1 MVFPVALP
9 DELQRGQVLLR
20 ALREEDWRLEYD
32 LSRVPDVPQWT
43 HLPPDI
49 DEARARR
56 VMERTKEGHQQRI
69 AGRYAVV
76 VAGEVL
82 GTAGMA
88 WREGPEPAV
97 FYALKPAGRGRG
109 LATESVLILTEWSF
123 GQGISSVTLQTLT
136 GNTAS
141 ERVAE
146 RASFHSTGLYA
157 GTQHGRPV
165 QLNYW
170 RRGANPLP
178 AQPGR

>member
-9 DELQRGQVLLR
+9 DELQRDQVLLR
-20 ALREEDWRLEYD
+20 ALHEEDWRLEYD
-32 LSRVPDVPQWT
+32 LSRVLDVPQWT
-43 HLPPDI
+43 YLPPDI

-69 AGRYAVV
+69 AGRYGIVV
-76 VAGEVL
+76 DGEVL

-109 LATESVLILTEWSF
+109 LATESVRVLADWIF
-123 GQGISSVTLQTLT
+123 GQGIGSVALQTIT

-146 RASFHSTGLYA
+146 RAGFHSTGLYA

-170 RRGANPLP
+170 RRRANSSPV
-178 AQPGR
+178 QPGQ

>member
-43 HLPPDI
+43 YLPPDL
-49 DEARARR
+49 DETRARR
-56 VMERTKEGHQQRI
+56 VMGRTKEGHQQRI

-76 VAGEVL
+76 ANGEAL

-88 WREGPEPAV
+88 WRGGPEPTV

-109 LATESVLILTEWSF
+109 LATESVRILVEWMF
-123 GQGISSVTLQTLT
+123 GQGIESVTLQTVT

-146 RASFHSTGLYA
+146 RAGFRSTGLST
-157 GTQHGRPV
+157 GTQHGQPV
-165 QLNYW
+165 QLNCW
-170 RRGANPLP
+170 CRRANLSPV
-178 AQPGR
+178 QPEL